1 MSDLSHTI
9 KLIMDYISKKKTTR
23 DINCNSINN
32 SQKDFIITIKK
43 DLFFKNHLS
52 KSMDQVYKNN
62 KLGDLYTSYCK
73 DNFTKNN
80 LLLYK

>member
-1 MSDLSHTI
+1 MSDLTQTI
-9 KLIMDYISKKKTTR
+9 KLIMEYISKKNTR
-23 DINCNSINN
+23 DINNSSINN
-32 SQKDFIITIKK
+32 SPKTFIITIKK

-62 KLGDLYTSYCK
+62 KLVDLYTDYCK

-80 LLLYK
+80 VLLYK